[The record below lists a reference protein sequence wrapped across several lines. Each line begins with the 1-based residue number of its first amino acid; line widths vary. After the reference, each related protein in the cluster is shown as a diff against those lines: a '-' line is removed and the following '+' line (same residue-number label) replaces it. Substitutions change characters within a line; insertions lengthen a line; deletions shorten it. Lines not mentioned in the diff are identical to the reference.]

1 MTTAGG
7 DLHVVFLPFFTSSHI
22 IPLVHAARLFAARG
36 VRSTILTT
44 VNNALIFKA
53 SVDHDT
59 VHGYPIFVHTLNFP
73 SSEVGLPIGIESMN
87 SAPTREMAGAVFRGM
102 MMLQTPMQQAIRHL
116 APDCIFSDMFFPW
129 TVDLADELKIP
140 RLLFYPSCFLY
151 HSISHSLRIYK
162 PHEKVES
169 ESESFVVP
177 HLPDEITMK
186 RSQMSEHFK
195 TKTAFGEMIELILQS
210 EKRSYG
216 LVHNT
221 FYELEPAYVDHFK
234 KIKDTKVWHIGPL
247 FQFFNNEDN
256 CNSNVLEK
264 HACLSWLDDQKPNS
278 VIYGCF
284 GSMVRFQE
292 AQITEI
298 AFALEESK
306 QPFIWVVGKT
316 GNEGIGGLPEG
327 FEERVKRENKGLII
341 TEWAPQ
347 VEILQHPAVG
357 GFLTHCGWNSVL
369 EAVVA
374 GVPLMTWP
382 LYAEH
387 FYNEKLVEL
396 LGIGVRVGVDVWNL
410 SNEITSPII
419 GKRGII
425 EAIEVLIGESTMAE
439 SIRLNSK
446 ELAMKT
452 KKVVEE
458 GGSSVNDLKGLIQE
472 LKAVKLAAKP

>member
-1 MTTAGG
+1 M
-7 DLHVVFLPFFTSSHI
+7 
-22 IPLVHAARLFAARG
+22 AA
-36 VRSTILTT
+36 
-44 VNNALIFKA
+44 
-53 SVDHDT
+53 
-59 VHGYPIFVHTLNFP
+59 
-73 SSEVGLPIGIESMN
+73 
-87 SAPTREMAGAVFRGM
+87 AVFRGM

-116 APDCIFSDMFFPW
+116 APDCIFSDMFFPC

-151 HSISHSLRIYK
+151 HSISHSLRAYK
-162 PHEKVES
+162 PHEKAES

-177 HLPDEITMK
+177 HLLDEITMK
-186 RSQMSEHFK
+186 RSQVSEHFK
-195 TKTAFGEMIELILQS
+195 TKTAFGEIIELILQS

-247 FQFFNNEDN
+247 FQFFISENN
-256 CNSNVLEK
+256 CNNNLLGK
-264 HACLSWLDDQKPNS
+264 HECLRWLDDQKPNS

-284 GSMVRFQE
+284 GSMVRFPE

-298 AFALEESK
+298 ALALEESK

-316 GNEGIGGLPEG
+316 GSEGIGGLPEG

-396 LGIGVRVGVDVWNL
+396 LGIGVRVGVDGWNL
-410 SNEITSPII
+410 SNEITSPVI

-425 EAIEVLIGESTMAE
+425 EAIEVLTGESVMAE
-439 SIRLNSK
+439 RIRQNSK

-452 KKVVEE
+452 KKVVKE
-458 GGSSVNDLKGLIQE
+458 GGSSVNDLTALIQE
-472 LKAVKLAAKP
+472 LKAVKLVAKR